1 MNRIY
6 LEKVFS
12 TDRMNKYFSANPA
25 NDAKCMIHYQ
35 CNIQLSEAFYPILS
49 ILEVALR
56 NSINREL
63 VAKFGVADWY
73 NHFSTTAGLGK
84 LIKEI
89 TIAQNQ
95 ITKRKELITPSKIV
109 AELTLGF
116 WVRLF
121 NAEFERILWKDLRR
135 AFPYLL
141 KVHRQR
147 KNVSAPLN
155 NFRNLRNR
163 IFHNE
168 PIGWNLGHLQKLH
181 DEILTIMGWVNK
193 DLPSWAGPVDRFN
206 TVLADVQT
214 RLM

>member
-1 MNRIY
+1 MNKIY

-12 TDRMNKYFSANPA
+12 TDRMNKYSLAYPG
-25 NDAKCMIHYQ
+25 DEAKCIVHYQ
-35 CNIQLSEAFYPILS
+35 CNMQLSEAFYPILS

-56 NSINREL
+56 NSTNREL
-63 VAKFGVADWY
+63 IAKFGAADWY

-84 LIKEI
+84 LIREI
-89 TIAQNQ
+89 AAAQNQ
-95 ITKRKELITPSKIV
+95 ITKRRELITPSKIV

-135 AFPYLL
+135 AFPYLS
-141 KVHRQR
+141 KVDRQR

-168 PIGWNLGHLQKLH
+168 PIAWNLGHLQKLH
-181 DEILTIMGWVNK
+181 DEIIVVMGWVNK
-193 DLPSWAGPVDRFN
+193 DLPSWASSMDRFN
-206 TVLADVQT
+206 SVLAEVRT
-214 RLM
+214 RLI